1 MKSPIRF
8 SIVNQLMKNAEGRT
22 PEQIYDAIKD
32 NYKGERSCSV
42 RQIDSQCMSLKGAG
56 LCEEVD
62 ATEENDDVMVTY
74 AITEYGRDLANKWL
88 TNYLD

>member
-1 MKSPIRF
+1 
-8 SIVNQLMKNAEGRT
+8 
-22 PEQIYDAIKD
+22 
-32 NYKGERSCSV
+32 
-42 RQIDSQCMSLKGAG
+42 MSLKGAG

-62 ATEENDDVMVTY
+62 AAEENDDVIVTY